1 MMLSTIMMR
10 KPLLEWNRRLL
21 HKRLTIG
28 FLGGSITDARPRHN
42 WPRYVAEWL
51 SSSYPEMR
59 FCIENAAI
67 GATGSDSAALR
78 VKRDIIDRGCHT
90 VFIEYA
96 VNDEETSSTRR
107 QRTREGLVR
116 QLLKAGISD
125 IIFVYTYSAAMK
137 NDMENGQY
145 PATIAELEKLA
156 QHYHIPSVWVGKHGL
171 EQVAAGRL
179 TMEQWLP
186 DGLHPHEYGSRIY
199 AECVIEYLQQQLLAP
214 DEVFAARLGE
224 DKDKAS
230 LSARIAGRAS
240 RVISQNSYNDQ
251 SVELPP
257 ALDQLCWEHVSELPL
272 QEIAA
277 CGSWLQQRWHSYE
290 WIDHMLETS
299 SIGDSLSFTFEGR
312 GLMLLFDYGS
322 GSAEFQYRL
331 DEGEWQ
337 FSNRDLPDWVGEE
350 GWLRLF
356 DCGDGLTS
364 GKHTFQLVVAEP
376 QRGKLH
382 NKPLFVRLGKV
393 GIIR

>member
-1 MMLSTIMMR
+1 MLPTIMMR

-21 HKRLTIG
+21 QKQVTIG

-51 SSSYPEMR
+51 SSSYPEVR

-78 VKRDIIDRGCHT
+78 VKRDIIERNCHV

-96 VNDEETSSTRR
+96 VNDEDISSARR
-107 QRTREGLVR
+107 QRTREGLIR
-116 QLLKAGISD
+116 QLLQAGISD

-137 NDMENGQY
+137 DDMEKGQY

-156 QHYHIPSVWVGKHGL
+156 QHYNIPSIWVGKHGL

-186 DGLHPHEYGSRIY
+186 DGLHPHERGSQIY
-199 AECVIEYLQQQLLAP
+199 AESIIAYLQQQLLAP
-214 DEVFAARLGE
+214 DKVVAARADGF
-224 DKDKAS
+224 KAS
-230 LSARIAGRAS
+230 LSAQIAQKAS
-240 RVISQNSYNDQ
+240 MVSSRNGCHNQTI
-251 SVELPP
+251 EIPP
-257 ALDQLCWEHVSELPL
+257 ALDQLCWEHVCELPL
-272 QEIAA
+272 QELAT

-290 WIDHMLETS
+290 WIEHMLETCQT
-299 SIGDSLSFTFEGR
+299 GASLSFTFAGR

-322 GSAEFQYRL
+322 GSAEFQYRI

-337 FSNRDLPDWVGEE
+337 FSDRDLPDWVGED

-356 DCGDGLTS
+356 DCGDELGF
-364 GKHTFQLVVAEP
+364 GEHTFQLIVVQP
-376 QRGKLH
+376 QRERLN
-382 NKPLFVRLGKV
+382 NKPFFMRLGKV